1 MKNIKQR
8 HLYSECHNR
17 KIKFMK
23 KEKFWEIIETTNQ
36 QSQDDH
42 IKYCEIL
49 KQELEALPL
58 DEVVEFNNYFKTY
71 HLFAYRKDLWS
82 AAMIIKHFCSVDEF
96 QSFRNWLISN
106 GRKIYR
112 YGIYGPDN
120 LVDIVSEGMKCEFKG
135 LDCVAGEVYQERT
148 GKKIPNWENKNVGRF
163 DPEKKPIDM
172 DLALDD
178 PLVQQL
184 NHPRLWEKFRGV
196 SGLTT
201 AVNNL
206 HLELEKHTDRHQT
219 NVFHIMAY
227 GSFNEAEQL
236 LDGGYYFYGDDNRI
250 VTSLKAMLGDFAE
263 IRCDELDDQISCV
276 RD

>member
-1 MKNIKQR
+1 MNKAA
-8 HLYSECHNR
+8 
-17 KIKFMK
+17 
-23 KEKFWEIIETTNQ
+23 FWEIIETTNK
-36 QSQDDH
+36 QSLGDQD
-42 IKYCEIL
+42 KYCEIL
-49 KQELEALPL
+49 KGKLEALPL
-58 DEVVEFNNYFKTY
+58 EEVIEFNNYFKTH
-71 HLFAYRKDLWS
+71 HLFAYRKDLWG
-82 AAMIIKHFCSVDEF
+82 AAMIIKHFCDVDAF
-96 QSFRNWLISN
+96 HDFRNWLISN
-106 GRKIYR
+106 GREIYT
-112 YGIYGPDN
+112 YGLYGPDH
-120 LVDIVSEGMKCEFKG
+120 LVEIVSEGMKCEFKG
-135 LDCVAGEVYQERT
+135 LDCVAEEVYQQRT
-148 GKKIPNWENKNVGRF
+148 GKEIPLWINKKVGKF
-163 DPEKKPIDM
+163 DPEKNPIPM
-172 DLALDD
+172 DLELDN
-178 PLVQQL
+178 PVVQQL

-219 NVFHIMAY
+219 NVFHIMAF